1 MGNRD
6 ETQPEGVMD
15 ARRRMGPGE
24 GLSDDVSGHGMPE
37 VPGAGEGFA
46 SPRLPRGDRLA
57 RDAEDDVEGHA
68 FGSRASGLAIDDDA
82 APSPATDEAT
92 SA

>member
-1 MGNRD
+1 MGDRD

-15 ARRRMGPGE
+15 ARHRMGPGE

-46 SPRLPRGDRLA
+46 APRLPRGDRLA

-68 FGSRASGLAIDDDA
+68 FGSRTSGLSIDDDA
-82 APSPATDEAT
+82 GPGAVADEAT
-92 SA
+92 PA